1 VARARILVADDHK
14 GIRETVVHLLNREFD
29 VLETVNDGRALI
41 EAVRRLH
48 PDLCVVDVSMPIISG
63 IEAAAKL
70 KKNGDPPKLIFL
82 TIHDDQDF
90 VDEAFNAGADGYVI
104 KGRMAADLILAVKAV
119 LGGRTFVSAM
129 ESSKPKPSNA

>member
-70 KKNGDPPKLIFL
+70 KKNGNPPKLIFL

>member
-1 VARARILVADDHK
+1 MARARILVADDHK

-70 KKNGDPPKLIFL
+70 KKNGNPPKLIFL

>member
-1 VARARILVADDHK
+1 MARARILVADDHK

-41 EAVRRLH
+41 EAVQRLH
-48 PDLCVVDVSMPIISG
+48 PDLCVVDISMPIVSG

-70 KKNGDPPKLIFL
+70 KKNGNPPKLIFL

-90 VDEAFNAGADGYVI
+90 LTEAFNAGADGYVI
-104 KGRMAADLILAVKAV
+104 KGRMAADLIVAVKAV
-119 LGGRTFVSAM
+119 LEGRTFVSAM
-129 ESSKPKPSNA
+129 ESSRPRSTDA